1 MKAIDYNLDSK
12 DLKQIVLENQPTILS
27 LYNLIFDIRPE
38 DDQENE
44 QK

>member
-12 DLKQIVLENQPTILS
+12 DLKQIVLENQPIILS

-38 DDQENE
+38 DEQEKE
-44 QK
+44 EK